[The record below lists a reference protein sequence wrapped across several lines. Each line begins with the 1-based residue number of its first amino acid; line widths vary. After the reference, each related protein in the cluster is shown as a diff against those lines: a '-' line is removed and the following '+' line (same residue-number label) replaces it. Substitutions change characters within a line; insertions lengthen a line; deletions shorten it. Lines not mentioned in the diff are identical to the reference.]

1 MGDFSLE
8 YISPSELDEIETELK
23 KGIRENE
30 RRLDRGNTERNIH
43 VDKPEL
49 DEFGPSIFEREME
62 KIKPCIERT
71 SKYLNNYQRKQRKD
85 AKKSVN
91 CLKSDISEP
100 KEVEK
105 RCEVFTD
112 DLYPIE
118 FVEKTEAQKVCL
130 GKCIRQV
137 PVNKVE
143 DIHPGDHLVYQRSG
157 YQHHAVVVCVRK
169 IDDDHA
175 DITVIHKSGN
185 AGDIFYGLLKYV
197 ATIGQSS
204 PKGRLMEEKFENVY
218 VKETQLFV
226 VKYQT
231 YPYSPEKIIQR
242 ARDELIKSKS
252 SEYNLNNN
260 NCEHIVTWCVTGE
273 WYSDQINSL
282 CINVRNKF
290 KPFCENT
297 PSLEKVEDMKR
308 CELICDNCYSKCKA
322 DKLKSS

>member
-1 MGDFSLE
+1 MMGDFSLE
-8 YISPSELDEIETELK
+8 FIDPSELDEIKMGLET
-23 KGIRENE
+23 GIQENE
-30 RRLDRGNTERNIH
+30 RRLTKARIIFI
-43 VDKPEL
+43 DKLEL
-49 DEFGPSIFEREME
+49 DEFRPSIFEREME
-62 KIKPCIERT
+62 IIEPCIKRT
-71 SKYLNNYQRKQRKD
+71 SKYLNNHRIKQRKD
-85 AKKSVN
+85 ANKSTN
-91 CLKSDISEP
+91 YQKSAKSEVQ
-100 KEVEK
+100 EF
-105 RCEVFTD
+105 CEDHVAE
-112 DLYPIE
+112 LYPIE
-118 FVEKTEAQKVCL
+118 FIEKTEAQKVCL

-137 PVNKVE
+137 LVNKVD

-157 YQHHAVVVCVRK
+157 YQHHAVVVHVTK

-185 AGDIFYGLLKYV
+185 AGDVIYGLLKFV

-204 PKGRLMEEKFENVY
+204 PKGRLMEEKFENVH
-218 VKETQLFV
+218 VRETQLFV

-242 ARDELIKSKS
+242 ARDELNKSKS

-282 CINVRNKF
+282 WINVRNKF
-290 KPFCENT
+290 KPFCEDT

-308 CELICDNCYSKCKA
+308 CELICDECYSKCK
-322 DKLKSS
+322 LEKSKT

>member
-8 YISPSELDEIETELK
+8 FIDPSELDDIKMGLET
-23 KGIRENE
+23 GIQENE
-30 RRLDRGNTERNIH
+30 RRLTRARITFI
-43 VDKPEL
+43 DKLEL
-49 DEFGPSIFEREME
+49 DEFRPSIFEKEME
-62 KIKPCIERT
+62 IIEPCIKRT
-71 SKYLNNYQRKQRKD
+71 SKYLKKHNTKQVKD
-85 AKKSVN
+85 TKRSITCQKSARSNVQK
-91 CLKSDISEP
+91 L
-100 KEVEK
+100 
-105 RCEVFTD
+105 CEDFTD
-112 DLYPIE
+112 EYPIE
-118 FVEKTEAQKVCL
+118 LIEKTEAQKVCL

-137 PVNKVE
+137 PVNKVD

-157 YQHHAVVVCVRK
+157 YQHHAVVVSVTK

-185 AGDIFYGLLKYV
+185 ANDVIYGLLKFV
-197 ATIGQSS
+197 ATVGQSS
-204 PKGRLMEEKFENVY
+204 PKGRLMEEKFENVHLR
-218 VKETQLFV
+218 ETQLFV

-242 ARDELIKSKS
+242 ARDELKKSKS

-282 CINVRNKF
+282 WINVMNKF
-290 KPFCENT
+290 KPFCEDT

-308 CELICDNCYSKCKA
+308 CELICDKCYSKCK
-322 DKLKSS
+322 LEKSKSQ

>member
-8 YISPSELDEIETELK
+8 FIDPSELDDIKMGLET
-23 KGIRENE
+23 GIQENE
-30 RRLDRGNTERNIH
+30 RRLTRARITFI
-43 VDKPEL
+43 DKLEL
-49 DEFGPSIFEREME
+49 DEFRPSIFEKEME
-62 KIKPCIERT
+62 IIEPCIKRT
-71 SKYLNNYQRKQRKD
+71 SKYLKKHNTKQVKD
-85 AKKSVN
+85 TKRSITCQKSARSNVQK
-91 CLKSDISEP
+91 L
-100 KEVEK
+100 
-105 RCEVFTD
+105 CEDFTD
-112 DLYPIE
+112 EYPIE
-118 FVEKTEAQKVCL
+118 LIEKTEAQKVCL

-137 PVNKVE
+137 PVNKVD

-157 YQHHAVVVCVRK
+157 YQHHAVVVSVTK

-185 AGDIFYGLLKYV
+185 ANDVIYGLLKFV

-204 PKGRLMEEKFENVY
+204 PKGRLMEEKFENVH
-218 VKETQLFV
+218 VRETQLFV
-226 VKYQT
+226 VKYQI

-242 ARDELIKSKS
+242 ARDELKKSKS

-282 CINVRNKF
+282 WINVMNKF
-290 KPFCENT
+290 KPFCEDT

-308 CELICDNCYSKCKA
+308 CELICDKCYSKCK
-322 DKLKSS
+322 LEKSKSQ

>member
-8 YISPSELDEIETELK
+8 FIDPSELDDIKMGLET
-23 KGIRENE
+23 GIQENE
-30 RRLDRGNTERNIH
+30 RRLTRARITFI
-43 VDKPEL
+43 DKLEL
-49 DEFGPSIFEREME
+49 DEFRPSIFEKEME
-62 KIKPCIERT
+62 IIEPCIKRT
-71 SKYLNNYQRKQRKD
+71 SKYLKKHNTKQVKD
-85 AKKSVN
+85 TKRSITCQKSARSNVQK
-91 CLKSDISEP
+91 L
-100 KEVEK
+100 
-105 RCEVFTD
+105 CEDFTD
-112 DLYPIE
+112 EYPIE
-118 FVEKTEAQKVCL
+118 LIEKTEAQKVCL

-137 PVNKVE
+137 PVNKVD

-157 YQHHAVVVCVRK
+157 YQHHAVVVSVTK

-185 AGDIFYGLLKYV
+185 ANDVIYGLLKSV

-204 PKGRLMEEKFENVY
+204 PKGRLMEEKFENVH
-218 VKETQLFV
+218 VRETQLFV

-242 ARDELIKSKS
+242 ARDELKKSKS

-282 CINVRNKF
+282 WINVMNKF
-290 KPFCENT
+290 KPFCEDT

-308 CELICDNCYSKCKA
+308 CELICDKCYSKCK
-322 DKLKSS
+322 LEKSKSQ

>member
-8 YISPSELDEIETELK
+8 FIDPSELDDIKMWLET
-23 KGIRENE
+23 GIQENE
-30 RRLDRGNTERNIH
+30 RRLTRARITFI
-43 VDKPEL
+43 DKLEL
-49 DEFGPSIFEREME
+49 DEFRPSIFEKEME
-62 KIKPCIERT
+62 IIEPCIKRT
-71 SKYLNNYQRKQRKD
+71 SKYLKKHNTKQVKD
-85 AKKSVN
+85 TKRSITCQKSARSNVQK
-91 CLKSDISEP
+91 L
-100 KEVEK
+100 
-105 RCEVFTD
+105 CEDFTD
-112 DLYPIE
+112 EYPIE
-118 FVEKTEAQKVCL
+118 LIEKTEAQKVCL

-137 PVNKVE
+137 PVNKVD

-157 YQHHAVVVCVRK
+157 YQHHAVVVSVTK

-185 AGDIFYGLLKYV
+185 ANDVIYGLLKFV

-204 PKGRLMEEKFENVY
+204 PKGRLMEEKFENVH
-218 VKETQLFV
+218 VRETQLFV

-231 YPYSPEKIIQR
+231 YPYSPEKIIER
-242 ARDELIKSKS
+242 ARDELKKSKS

-282 CINVRNKF
+282 WINVMNKF
-290 KPFCENT
+290 KPFCEDT

-308 CELICDNCYSKCKA
+308 CELICDKCYSKCK
-322 DKLKSS
+322 LEKSKSQ

>member
-8 YISPSELDEIETELK
+8 FIDPSELDDIKMGLET
-23 KGIRENE
+23 GIQENE
-30 RRLDRGNTERNIH
+30 RRLTRARITFI
-43 VDKPEL
+43 DKLEL
-49 DEFGPSIFEREME
+49 DEFRPSIFEKEME
-62 KIKPCIERT
+62 IIEPCIKRT
-71 SKYLNNYQRKQRKD
+71 SKYLKKHNTKQVKD
-85 AKKSVN
+85 TKRSITCQKSARSNVQK
-91 CLKSDISEP
+91 L
-100 KEVEK
+100 
-105 RCEVFTD
+105 CEDFTD
-112 DLYPIE
+112 EYPIE
-118 FVEKTEAQKVCL
+118 LIEKTEAQKVCL

-137 PVNKVE
+137 PVNKVD

-157 YQHHAVVVCVRK
+157 YQHHAVVVSVTK

-185 AGDIFYGLLKYV
+185 ANEVIYGLLKFV

-204 PKGRLMEEKFENVY
+204 PKGRLMEEKFENVH
-218 VKETQLFV
+218 VRETQLFV

-242 ARDELIKSKS
+242 ARDELKKSKS

-282 CINVRNKF
+282 WINVMNKF
-290 KPFCENT
+290 KPFCEDT

-308 CELICDNCYSKCKA
+308 CELICDKCYSKCK
-322 DKLKSS
+322 LEKSKSQ

>member
-8 YISPSELDEIETELK
+8 FIDPSELDDIKMGLET
-23 KGIRENE
+23 GIQENE
-30 RRLDRGNTERNIH
+30 RRLTRARITFI
-43 VDKPEL
+43 DKLEL
-49 DEFGPSIFEREME
+49 DEFRPSIFEKEME
-62 KIKPCIERT
+62 IIEPCIKRT
-71 SKYLNNYQRKQRKD
+71 SKYLKKHNTKQVKD
-85 AKKSVN
+85 TKRSITCQKSARSNVQK
-91 CLKSDISEP
+91 L
-100 KEVEK
+100 
-105 RCEVFTD
+105 CEDFTD
-112 DLYPIE
+112 EYPIE
-118 FVEKTEAQKVCL
+118 LIEKTEAQKVCL

-137 PVNKVE
+137 PVNKVD

-157 YQHHAVVVCVRK
+157 YQHHAVVVSVTK

-185 AGDIFYGLLKYV
+185 ANDVIYGLLKFV

-204 PKGRLMEEKFENVY
+204 PKGRLMEEKFENVH
-218 VKETQLFV
+218 VRETQLFV

-242 ARDELIKSKS
+242 ARDELKKSKS

-282 CINVRNKF
+282 WINVMNKF
-290 KPFCENT
+290 KPFCEDT
-297 PSLEKVEDMKR
+297 PSLEKVEDMKS
-308 CELICDNCYSKCKA
+308 CELICDKCYSKCK
-322 DKLKSS
+322 LEKSKSQ

>member
-8 YISPSELDEIETELK
+8 FINPSELDDIKMGLET
-23 KGIRENE
+23 GIQENE
-30 RRLDRGNTERNIH
+30 RRLTRARITFI
-43 VDKPEL
+43 DKLEL
-49 DEFGPSIFEREME
+49 DEFRPSIFEKEME
-62 KIKPCIERT
+62 IIKPCIKRT
-71 SKYLNNYQRKQRKD
+71 SKYLKKHNTKQVKD
-85 AKKSVN
+85 TKRSITCQKSARSNVQK
-91 CLKSDISEP
+91 L
-100 KEVEK
+100 
-105 RCEVFTD
+105 CEDFTD
-112 DLYPIE
+112 EYPIE
-118 FVEKTEAQKVCL
+118 LIEKTEAQKVCL

-137 PVNKVE
+137 PVNKVD

-157 YQHHAVVVCVRK
+157 YQHHAVVVSVTK

-185 AGDIFYGLLKYV
+185 ANDVIYGLLKFV

-204 PKGRLMEEKFENVY
+204 PKGRLMEEKFENVH
-218 VKETQLFV
+218 VRETQLFV

-231 YPYSPEKIIQR
+231 YPYSPEKIIER
-242 ARDELIKSKS
+242 ARDELKKSKS

-282 CINVRNKF
+282 WINVMNKF
-290 KPFCENT
+290 KPFCEDT

-308 CELICDNCYSKCKA
+308 CELICDKCYSKCK
-322 DKLKSS
+322 LEKSKSQ

>member
-8 YISPSELDEIETELK
+8 FIDPSELDDIKMGLET
-23 KGIRENE
+23 GIQENE
-30 RRLDRGNTERNIH
+30 RRLTRARITFI
-43 VDKPEL
+43 DKLEL
-49 DEFGPSIFEREME
+49 DEFRPSIFEKEME
-62 KIKPCIERT
+62 IIEPCIKRT
-71 SKYLNNYQRKQRKD
+71 SKYLKKHNTKQVKD
-85 AKKSVN
+85 TKRSITCQKSARSNVQK
-91 CLKSDISEP
+91 L
-100 KEVEK
+100 
-105 RCEVFTD
+105 CEDFTD
-112 DLYPIE
+112 EYPIE
-118 FVEKTEAQKVCL
+118 LIEKTEAQKVCL

-137 PVNKVE
+137 PVNKVD

-157 YQHHAVVVCVRK
+157 YQHHAVVLSVTK

-185 AGDIFYGLLKYV
+185 ANDVIYGLLKFV

-204 PKGRLMEEKFENVY
+204 PKGRLMEEKFENVH
-218 VKETQLFV
+218 VRETQLFV

-231 YPYSPEKIIQR
+231 YPYSPEKIIER
-242 ARDELIKSKS
+242 ARDELKKSKS

-282 CINVRNKF
+282 WINVMNKF
-290 KPFCENT
+290 KPFCEDT

-308 CELICDNCYSKCKA
+308 CELICDKCYSKCK
-322 DKLKSS
+322 LEKSKSQ